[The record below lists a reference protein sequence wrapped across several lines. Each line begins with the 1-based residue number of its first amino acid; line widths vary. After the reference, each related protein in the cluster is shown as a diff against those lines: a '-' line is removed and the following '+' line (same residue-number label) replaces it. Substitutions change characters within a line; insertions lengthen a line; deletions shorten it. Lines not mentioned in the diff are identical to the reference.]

1 MGRKLRSEW
10 LSEEQIEAVK
20 RFGRRFRMT
29 IRSGVIR
36 GNIYETEDASHGH
49 VYSPSY
55 LIKDIECVADD
66 MAEKGM
72 EVYVSVDETG
82 VEVAGFYPGTWDGV
96 FESWKLES
104 DTEEE

>member
-20 RFGRRFRMT
+20 GFGRRFRMT
-29 IRSGVIR
+29 MRSGVIR
-36 GNIYETEDASHGH
+36 RNIYETEDASHGY

-55 LIKDIECVADD
+55 LIRDIECVADD

-72 EVYVSVDETG
+72 EVYVSVGETG
-82 VEVAGFYPGTWDGV
+82 VEVAGLYPGTWDGE
-96 FESWKLES
+96 FESWELEN
-104 DTEEE
+104 DAEED